1 MHLVH
6 DMHFMAASADAV
18 VGMSPKSVPSP
29 FPQAWP
35 QVRVA
40 QIPAFVGLV
49 MNPKHTPPYHSYH
62 SYHAYVFY
70 VYINHP
76 SRLYMARLVDC
87 GLPHTPTHN
96 TASNGN
102 DNGNCITSS
111 CNNDSSSSSSSS
123 SSRVPLWRYLCYV
136 RFTRH
141 FSPYY
146 LLEGDI
152 DWMRDPAPTTTP
164 TTAPAP
170 APAWPPAPQYTP
182 PPAFSGAH
190 CVVGACPVLAK

>member
-1 MHLVH
+1 
-6 DMHFMAASADAV
+6 MAVSADAV
-18 VGMSPKSVPSP
+18 VGMAPKPVPSP
-29 FPQAWP
+29 LPQAWP

-40 QIPAFVGLV
+40 QIPAFCR
-49 MNPKHTPPYHSYH
+49 PSSESKASYHSYH
-62 SYHAYVFY
+62 SNNSYHAGVVH
-70 VYINHP
+70 VYHSP
-76 SRLYMARLVDC
+76 RFYMARLVDC

-102 DNGNCITSS
+102 GNCITSS
-111 CNNDSSSSSSSS
+111 CNNDSSRSSSSR
-123 SSRVPLWRYLCYV
+123 RVPLWRYLCYA

-146 LLEGDI
+146 LFDGEI
-152 DWMRDPAPTTTP
+152 DWMRDPAPMP
-164 TTAPAP
+164 TPAP